1 MPDHWQARK
10 WRDAQRLPAGVSA
23 PAVGTVPDFD
33 PGHTF
38 VVHELVRAGD
48 PITLHSTKK
57 IPTAKALMK
66 KKENWHTYYHKSR
79 MVYLYSKPFSGKS
92 KEWMARQHQVGGLIN
107 SSLNANAMFVEVGE
121 YCIVVAHPHYIRG
134 PPRMCFEA
142 NSSE

>member
-1 MPDHWQARK
+1 MLAAAARRSERIHVPPRRYHIDIPQAIAVPAKTGVLFMPDHWQARK

-57 IPTAKALMK
+57 IPTAKALIE
-66 KKENWHTYYHKSR
+66 KKENRHIYYHKSR
-79 MVYLYSKPFSGKS
+79 MVYRVPRLKAIFRKVERLDGEAPSS
-92 KEWMARQHQVGGLIN
+92 RGLD
-107 SSLNANAMFVEVGE
+107 
-121 YCIVVAHPHYIRG
+121 
-134 PPRMCFEA
+134 
-142 NSSE
+142 